1 MCCPPRRPRLILAAA
16 ALSAALPGPTSAEP
30 GQAAAAWFADRP
42 VAWQE
47 HDDAHVPRAP
57 APNDLQDW
65 RMTLLLRD
73 SLAGEVDRILE
84 LEGRRPAQDVNALD
98 EIPCST
104 WFCPRN
110 HLAPMTPEA
119 VAAGPAAP
127 APRLPLRIVKGKDQG
142 ATTGFQVLDAAGQR
156 FMLKVD
162 PAGHLG
168 LSTGAEIVGGRL
180 FHAAGYNVPP
190 SFVLDLEPGE
200 LTVDP
205 KATFNLYRVQ
215 KRPLSA
221 ARVERMLAS
230 VARTPEGR
238 LRAVLVPWIA
248 GQVLGGF
255 DMIGRRDDDP
265 NDRIPHEHRRSLRA
279 SWVLMA
285 WLSVLDPSA
294 INTIDSYV
302 EENGRRFI
310 RHYIF
315 DFGAALGSST
325 VTVKGPH
332 QTGEHVLEVGR
343 TLGALAGLGLYR
355 RPFQQQRAQWEEL
368 VAAYPSA
375 GWFEAE
381 GFDPDTF
388 RSNRKVP
395 AHVRRTDRDL
405 YWGAKLVASFTDVQ
419 IDAVVDQARFPAPDA
434 AWIKHALRV
443 RRDIIGRRYLRALS
457 AVEQPAVSGDGG
469 SVCFL
474 DLAVATGH
482 VRPERLRYAVEVNDG
497 AGGRLATSQQA
508 AAGSR
513 TCLPLPSARSP
524 GTGYRIV
531 QITSRYHDGA
541 PPLASRA
548 SRIHLRWRPGERRFV
563 VVGLERD
570 E

>member
-1 MCCPPRRPRLILAAA
+1 VLAV
-16 ALSAALPGPTSAEP
+16 ALPGTTSAES
-30 GQAAAAWFADRP
+30 GQAAWFADRP
-42 VAWQE
+42 VAWHE

-65 RMTLLLRD
+65 RMTLLVRD
-73 SLAGEVDRILE
+73 SLAGEVDRILG
-84 LEGRRPAQDVNALD
+84 LEGPQSAQDVNALD
-98 EIPCST
+98 EVPCST

-119 VAAGPAAP
+119 VAAGPP
-127 APRLPLRIVKGKDQG
+127 ATPPRLPVRIVKGKDQG
-142 ATTGFQVLDAAGQR
+142 ATTGFQVVDAAGQR

-168 LSTGAEIVGGRL
+168 LSTGAEIVGGRF
-180 FHAAGYNVPP
+180 FHAAGYNVPAA
-190 SFVLDLEPGE
+190 FVLDLAPRE
-200 LTVDP
+200 LLVDP
-205 KATFNLYRVQ
+205 KASFNLYRVQ

-221 ARVERMLAS
+221 ERVKQMLAS
-230 VARTPEGR
+230 VAHTSDGR
-238 LRAVLVPWIA
+238 LRVVLVPWIS

-255 DMIGRRDDDP
+255 DMIGRRADDP
-265 NDRIPHEHRRSLRA
+265 NDRIPHQHRRSLRA

-302 EENGRRFI
+302 EDSGRRFI

-355 RPFQQQRAQWEEL
+355 RPFQEQRAQWEQL
-368 VAAYPSA
+368 VAEYPSA

-381 GFDPDTF
+381 GFDPDVF

-395 AHVRRTDRDL
+395 SHVRRTDRDV
-405 YWGAKLVASFTDVQ
+405 YWGAKLVASFTDAQ
-419 IDAVVDQARFPAPDA
+419 IDAVVDEARFPERDA

-443 RRDIIGRRYLRALS
+443 RRDTIARRYLRAVS
-457 AVEQPAVSGDGG
+457 AVEQPAVSSDGG

-474 DLAVATGH
+474 DVAVARGH
-482 VRPERLRYAVEVNDG
+482 VSPERLRYAVTVEDG
-497 AGGRLATSQQA
+497 QGGRLATSEQA
-508 AAGSR
+508 AGGSR
-513 TCLPLPSARSP
+513 TCLPLPFAGKPR
-524 GTGYRIV
+524 TGYRIV
-531 QITSRYHDGA
+531 QVVSRYHDGA
-541 PPLASRA
+541 APLASKA
-548 SRIHLRWRPGERRFV
+548 SRIHLRWRPGEGRFL